1 MTKTRKIVAV
11 LLCVVVLSGVTAVR
25 AMATPDEWI
34 TDRGRYLNT
43 AGKNTNVTEN
53 RQAAEGYL
61 VRKGDTLLAIAAR
74 FGVSAADLASVNSL
88 RDSNLI
94 REGQLIMVPG
104 IRGVHMVA
112 QGENLSI
119 IALKNGVSIKEISE
133 ANGLK
138 DEDFLMAGQRL
149 VIPGKQRSGGALMS
163 APAARALPV
172 GEMEWPVVGWISSP
186 FGMREGK
193 HHDGVD
199 IAADQGTPVKAVMS
213 GRVVFAGPRGSYGL
227 AVILDHGDGLCTLY
241 AHHSKILVTEGEWV
255 NKGQVIALVGNT
267 GRSMGPHLHME
278 MLINGVPYDPMLC
291 FNRARA

>member
-11 LLCVVVLSGVTAVR
+11 LLCVAVLSGVTAVR

-34 TDRGRYLNT
+34 DDRGRYLNT
-43 AGKNTNVTEN
+43 AGKNTGAAGN

-74 FGVSAADLASVNSL
+74 FGVSVADLASANGL

-94 REGQLIMVPG
+94 REDQVIMVPG
-104 IRGVHMVA
+104 VRGVHMVA
-112 QGENLSI
+112 QGENLST
-119 IALKNGVSIKEISE
+119 IAFKNGVSVKEISGV
-133 ANGLK
+133 NDIK

-149 VIPGKQRSGGALMS
+149 IIPGKPGPGGALTAAS
-163 APAARALPV
+163 AARALPV
-172 GEMEWPVVGWISSP
+172 GEMEWPVAGWISSH

-199 IAADQGTPVKAVMS
+199 IAADQGTPIKAVMS

-227 AVILDHGDGLCTLY
+227 AVILDHGDGLSTLY

-255 NKGQVIALVGNT
+255 NKGQAIALVGNT
-267 GRSMGPHLHME
+267 GRSLGPHLHME

-291 FNRARA
+291 FNRVRA